1 MLLVPAVL
9 PVWLHA
15 RISVNFDLKSV
26 DDGPLK
32 ELSVPAVR
40 AIDKLGDILAN
51 SETFLDRMH
60 ALGVEPHQRK
70 TFQRVFSP
78 SEAAEMVGRDRTTL
92 ARAEADIGLSD
103 TPRNPGN
110 NRRMG
115 YTLAQVQAFRAHF
128 GTLPWRDPA
137 TDAPLVV
144 ACQNFKGGVG
154 KSTTCVNFAHYLALK
169 GYRILVIDT
178 DSQATTTSM
187 FGYVPDADITQDDTV
202 LPYLASDQASL
213 LYGIRPTYFP
223 GIDLIPACLALYEAE
238 IAIVMRVAGQPT
250 PAQRIAFFNELK
262 FGIQT
267 VANGYDVILID
278 SPPALGMISVN
289 VLMAA
294 DALLVPS
301 AARMFDFSSTVQFF
315 RMVHNYIGQLDP
327 QKSYRWISVLTT
339 LFDRRY
345 ESQKQFFE
353 VMRACFGDSVFQR
366 VFFHSSA
373 VINSAAQFLTP
384 YEQTKPDR
392 HVLEMMDNVFAEIE
406 LSLLREWPSKAT
418 ALSQRGI
425 T

>member
-1 MLLVPAVL
+1 MCPLCSLA
-9 PVWLHA
+9 WLHA
-15 RISVNFDLKSV
+15 RISVNFDPKSV

-40 AIDKLGDILAN
+40 AIDKLGDILAK
-51 SETFLDRMH
+51 SETFLERMH

-70 TFQRVFSP
+70 IFQRVFSP
-78 SEAAEMVGRDRTTL
+78 SDAADMVGRDRTTL
-92 ARAEADIGLSD
+92 ARAEADIGLTD

-128 GTLPWRDPA
+128 GTRPWRDPA

-169 GYRILVIDT
+169 GYRVLVIDT

-213 LYGIRPTYFP
+213 VYGIRPTYFP

-267 VANGYDVILID
+267 VASGYDVILID

-327 QKSYRWISVLTT
+327 HKSYRWISVLTT

-392 HVLEMMDNVFAEIE
+392 HVLEMMDNVFAEVE

>member
-1 MLLVPAVL
+1 
-9 PVWLHA
+9 
-15 RISVNFDLKSV
+15 V
-26 DDGPLK
+26 DDGLDK

-40 AIDKLGDILAN
+40 AIDKLGDILAS
-51 SETFLDRMH
+51 SESFLDRMH
-60 ALGVEPHQRK
+60 ALGAEPHQRK
-70 TFQRVFSP
+70 TLQRLFSP
-78 SEAAEMVGRDRTTL
+78 SEAAGMVGRDRTTL
-92 ARAEADIGLSD
+92 ARAEADIGLGD
-103 TPRNPGN
+103 APRNPGN
-110 NRRMG
+110 NRRVG
-115 YTLAQVQAFRAHF
+115 YTLAQVQAFRTHF

-137 TDAPLVV
+137 SDAPLVI

-169 GYRILVIDT
+169 GYRVLVIDT

-202 LPYLASDQASL
+202 LPYLASDQTSL
-213 LYGIRPTYFP
+213 AYGIRSTYFP

-238 IAIVMRVAGQPT
+238 IAIVMRVAAQPT

-267 VANGYDVILID
+267 VADGYDVILVD

-327 QKSYRWISVLTT
+327 NKSYRWISVLTT

-373 VINSAAQFLTP
+373 VINSAAQFITP
-384 YEQTKPDR
+384 YEQPKPDR
-392 HVLEMMDNVFAEIE
+392 AVLEMMDNVFAEIE
-406 LSLLREWPSKAT
+406 LSLLREWPSKAA